1 MKYVLGHYWWSFS
14 CKIFKNTRLKL
25 FLPISIYYILNNQI
39 INKLIYTLCHFPWS
53 GVKKFHM
60 KLLFQLLLI
69 VIAKNNLQNEP
80 IPICFNSKDKH
91 YTFLYSNHQ
100 ITFKRTSDIKVIQS
114 YRKLPPEMIL
124 FPSSTWVPLFLDWRF
139 PAQHLTI

>member
-1 MKYVLGHYWWSFS
+1 MFWATIGGPFRAKYLKTQDSS
-14 CKIFKNTRLKL
+14 CFYL
-25 FLPISIYYILNNQI
+25 SIYYILNNQI

-91 YTFLYSNHQ
+91 YTFLY
-100 ITFKRTSDIKVIQS
+100 FEPSDNI
-114 YRKLPPEMIL
+114 
-124 FPSSTWVPLFLDWRF
+124 
-139 PAQHLTI
+139 